1 MPTLAHRLLDRV
13 LTHGTV
19 TGVRNVTPR
28 VIGVRIAAE
37 GLRWTPGQQVRVLVG
52 GGGLGTRRTYSV
64 RDYDGAAF
72 ELFVLQHGDGP
83 GAAWARGVREGEE
96 VLFSGPEGRFVPQV
110 GAAYHLFAGEETAA
124 AAFGPMIAAL
134 AGAGHHAVI
143 EVDTA
148 EDRIPVEG
156 DVTWTYRHG
165 TPAADSPGLLEAL
178 RGLDLPEEPGVA
190 YLAGEARTVQS
201 LRRHLVTERG
211 WPRRAVLT
219 KPFWAPGTRGLE

>member
-1 MPTLAHRLLDRV
+1 
-13 LTHGTV
+13 
-19 TGVRNVTPR
+19 
-28 VIGVRIAAE
+28 
-37 GLRWTPGQQVRVLVG
+37 
-52 GGGLGTRRTYSV
+52 
-64 RDYDGAAF
+64 
-72 ELFVLQHGDGP
+72 
-83 GAAWARGVREGEE
+83 
-96 VLFSGPEGRFVPQV
+96 
-110 GAAYHLFAGEETAA
+110 
-124 AAFGPMIAAL
+124 MIAAL

-219 KPFWAPGTRGLE
+219 KPFWAPGKRGLE